1 MRSSKAQRAS
11 DMSPEML
18 TREIGRSGIAASA
31 VGLGTWAIGGW
42 MWGGTD
48 EAQSIAAIQASIDAG
63 VSLIDTAPAYG
74 QGLAEEIVGKAIRG
88 RRDKVVLATKCGLVW
103 HTTKGNHF
111 FDYDGQPVHRYLG
124 RESIAY
130 ELEQSLKRLGTDHL
144 DHYITHWQDP
154 TTPVAETIEALE
166 ALRAQ
171 GKIRSIGAS
180 NVSVADVDAYVAAGQ
195 LDAVQQEYS
204 MVVRGIESDLLPLC
218 ASHGVSVL
226 SYSSLALGLLS
237 GRIGPDRVFSG
248 DDQRKD
254 NPRFSIANR
263 EKVARLMQDIRPI
276 AGGHGATEAQVV
288 IAWTLQ
294 QPGITFALCGARN
307 PQQAKENAGAGRIRL
322 SKEEINRISE
332 AGKRHLTDLDA

>member
-1 MRSSKAQRAS
+1 
-11 DMSPEML
+11 MSHETL
-18 TREIGRSGIAASA
+18 TRTIGRSGIAASA

-48 EAQSIAAIQASIDAG
+48 EAQSISAIQSSVDEG

-74 QGLAEEIVGKAIRG
+74 KGLSEEIVGKAIRG
-88 RRDKVVLATKCGLVW
+88 RRGEVVLSTKLGLVW
-103 HTTKGNHF
+103 HTTQGNHF

-124 RESIAY
+124 RDSVAY
-130 ELEQSLKRLGTDHL
+130 EVEQSLKRLGTDYI

-154 TTPVAETIEALE
+154 TTPVAETMDALE
-166 ALRAQ
+166 RLKAQ

-180 NVSVADVDAYVAAGQ
+180 NVSTRDVNAYLAAGQ

-204 MVVRGIESDLLPLC
+204 MVNRDIENDLLPLC
-218 ASHGVSVL
+218 IDNGVSVI

-237 GRIGPDRVFSG
+237 GKIGPERVFGG

-254 NPRFSIANR
+254 NPLFSQSNR
-263 EKVARLMQDIRPI
+263 QKVAGLMRDIRDI
-276 AGGHGATEAQVV
+276 ADGHDATVAQIV

-294 QPGITFALCGARN
+294 QPGISFSLCGARTA
-307 PQQAKENAGAGRIRL
+307 QQARENARAGRLRL
-322 SKEEINRISE
+322 SAEEIGKISE
-332 AGKRHLTDLDA
+332 AARRYLIGLDGR